1 MADKDAAKRRRQ
13 ARNRQERMKR
23 QSRVEGARRSASTR
37 PARTTEGARAADGD
51 APASGAPSGSGGL
64 LGRLFPPRPAQ
75 PAKGAGG
82 RPARTAPA
90 PSVPVDVGDVS
101 GVRGAFVRATAQ
113 PGGRATVLALIVAI
127 VSAVTLLAFPV
138 APAAVLDGFGR
149 LVVEAST
156 DDAGERADLVE
167 ELTDADAVLES
178 VLLTDLLNPV
188 VAAVYALI
196 PVAIAAVAVASLHR
210 PTRSRTLLI
219 SALAAAMY
227 VFLTGPIG
235 IYFLVGALA
244 LGWGAFQSRK
254 ADAAAAVA
262 ASSDDG

>member
-23 QSRVEGARRSASTR
+23 QSRVQGARRSESAR
-37 PARTTEGARAADGD
+37 PARTTEGAPTADAAAAGSP
-51 APASGAPSGSGGL
+51 PASGGL
-64 LGRLFPPRPAQ
+64 LGKLFPPRPA
-75 PAKGAGG
+75 PAKGPGG

-90 PSVPVDVGDVS
+90 PSVAVDVGEVS

-113 PGGRATVLALIVAI
+113 PGGRATVLALMVAI
-127 VSAVTLLAFPV
+127 VSGVTLLAFPI
-138 APAAVLDGFGR
+138 APDPVLEGLGR
-149 LVVEAST
+149 VVVEAST
-156 DDAGERADLVE
+156 DDADQRAELVE
-167 ELTDADAVLES
+167 EFADADAVLES
-178 VLLTDLLNPV
+178 VLLTDLVNPA

-196 PVAIAAVAVASLHR
+196 PVAIAAVAVAALHK

-219 SALAAAMY
+219 SAMAAAMY

-254 ADAAAAVA
+254 ADTAAALA
-262 ASSDDG
+262 AASDDG

>member
-23 QSRVEGARRSASTR
+23 QSRVQGARRSEASR
-37 PARTTEGARAADGD
+37 PARTTEGAATADAAGG
-51 APASGAPSGSGGL
+51 APRQAASGGV
-64 LGRLFPPRPAQ
+64 LGRLFPPRPA
-75 PAKGAGG
+75 PAKGPGG
-82 RPARTAPA
+82 RPARTPPA

-113 PGGRATVLALIVAI
+113 PGGRATVLALMVAV
-127 VSAVTLLAFPV
+127 VSAVTLLVSPV
-138 APAAVLDGFGR
+138 APDPVLEGFGR
-149 LVVEAST
+149 LVVESST
-156 DDAGERADLVE
+156 DDADERAELVE
-167 ELTDADAVLES
+167 EFADADAVLES
-178 VLLTDLLNPV
+178 VLLTDLVNPA
-188 VAAVYALI
+188 VAVLYALI
-196 PVAIAAVAVASLHR
+196 PVAIAAVAVAALHK

-244 LGWGAFQSRK
+244 LGWAAFQSRK
-254 ADAAAAVA
+254 ADTAAALAA
-262 ASSDDG
+262 ASDDAG